1 MMNLSELDQLEEEL
15 NGVLGADAKYWREN
29 DAKFR
34 AVAQNSTYEQFE
46 DIVKTSHLKPLD
58 KSDKSPKSKTNSN
71 SIWNSIAA
79 ATSRKGTNE
88 EVSLNQTSR
97 ARGSD
102 VSKLRGGLPR
112 NVVEF
117 HNIWR
122 NLEISERLSFIR
134 EVGQSNIARIFHVEI
149 PPELL
154 GDVIHTFLAF
164 GPSIQ
169 DLVTVVQTLESLSL
183 AKRFSLSIQF
193 LSMVEKQTLGQLMEK
208 LDQGIRDRQQDLAE
222 LGVTEWNLQE
232 LRKIYRFK

>member
-15 NGVLGADAKYWREN
+15 TGVLGEDAKYWREN

-88 EVSLNQTSR
+88 EVSVSQPGR
-97 ARGSD
+97 ARGP
-102 VSKLRGGLPR
+102 RGGQPR
-112 NVVEF
+112 NVDEF

-134 EVGQSNIARIFHVEI
+134 EVGQANIARIFNVEI

-169 DLVTVVQTLESLSL
+169 DLVSVVQTLETLSL

-193 LSMVEKQTLGQLMEK
+193 LSLVEKQTLGQLLEK
-208 LDQGIRDRQQDLAE
+208 LDQGIRDRQQDIAE
-222 LGVTEWNLQE
+222 MGVTEWNLQE
-232 LRKIYRFK
+232 IRKIYRFN